1 MDSNDDDLYGD
12 LDLTI
17 DKKESK
23 VGGTEHNNI
32 HKKRTTG
39 GGNERGDPPIPPLPR
54 HRYDLLSNHH
64 KSASPFE
71 SSNIRGEN
79 ESLKK
84 TIKILQDENLLLKR
98 NIGTLFRTAKNEIK
112 RKDDHIERLQR
123 QQDDRN

>member
-23 VGGTEHNNI
+23 VGGTEHNNN
-32 HKKRTTG
+32 KRKTDG
-39 GGNERGDPPIPPLPR
+39 GSGRGNHLPPPP
-54 HRYDLLSNHH
+54 RYDSPSNLHE
-64 KSASPFE
+64 SGSPFV
-71 SSNIRGEN
+71 SSRIRGEN

-84 TIKILQDENLLLKR
+84 TIKILQDENLRLKR